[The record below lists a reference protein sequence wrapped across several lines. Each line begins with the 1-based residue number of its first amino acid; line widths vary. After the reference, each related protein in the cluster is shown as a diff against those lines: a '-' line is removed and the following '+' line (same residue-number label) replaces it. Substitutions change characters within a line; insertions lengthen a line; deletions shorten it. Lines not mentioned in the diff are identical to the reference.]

1 MTGREIADFLNPF
14 HKQGPGTKKDTGKPD
29 YTLIPF
35 DALEGIVR
43 VMQAV
48 IDSGKYPR
56 DNWRLVANGQQ
67 RYCAAGL
74 RHRIQR
80 LVEGPLACDPETGE
94 LAIDHELC
102 SLLFER
108 WFIKQ
113 ETGK

>member
-1 MTGREIADFLNPF
+1 MPDLFDFAGAPAVSAV
-14 HKQGPGTKKDTGKPD
+14 GTKKDAGKPD

-35 DALEGIVR
+35 TALEGVVR
-43 VMQAV
+43 VMQSV

-56 DNWRLVANGQQ
+56 DNWRHVKDGQH

-74 RHRIQR
+74 RHRFQR
-80 LVEGPLACDPETGE
+80 IEEGPLAVDPESGE

-113 ETGK
+113 EAGK